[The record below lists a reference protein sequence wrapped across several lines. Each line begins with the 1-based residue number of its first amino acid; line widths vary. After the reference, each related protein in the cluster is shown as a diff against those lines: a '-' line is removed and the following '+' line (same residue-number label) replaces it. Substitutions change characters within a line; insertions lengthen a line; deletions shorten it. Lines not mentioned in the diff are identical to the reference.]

1 MLVQAGGGGGEKPF
15 RPDNNKVIDKV
26 MLDTNS
32 NNITSALISN
42 SYSDRD
48 CEPKKNGTLRVTFSE
63 ASGRDTADYDFN
75 QNHANNNHHHH
86 QQQQYSQQPVSSQV
100 TSYSLPTNYHIPSRT
115 GVAGHHIHTDI
126 TSPLTS
132 YRSIVTRPEY
142 EGWDNPFRD
151 EGEVSRDADRI
162 LRLWKEGR
170 LTGNL
175 QDLLRG
181 AGASPCHRTSSPAS
195 STTGQQQQQQERQ
208 QEEER
213 TSTNDHVS
221 RLQNG
226 HQREPPAPQHQSGGI
241 SQGSTPAA
249 VGSGE
254 PHETKANK
262 KNSAGCCSVM

>member
-1 MLVQAGGGGGEKPF
+1 
-15 RPDNNKVIDKV
+15 

-181 AGASPCHRTSSPAS
+181 AGASPCHRTSSLTS
-195 STTGQQQQQQERQ
+195 STTGLQQQQQER